1 MSMKMMP
8 LLLAMEYVN
17 YLDRFEYSK
26 VEPTLNLK
34 GYFMLFGRKTFAHL
48 IILWVAQQKHQSFE
62 NLLQLQL
69 VSWSWYSSGKS

>member
-1 MSMKMMP
+1 MKMMP

-48 IILWVAQQKHQSFE
+48 IIL
-62 NLLQLQL
+62 
-69 VSWSWYSSGKS
+69 